1 MKVPFRNLQVAS
13 ESCPVAGTDENFL
26 SPLKI
31 LDAGRIR
38 EIQQKYDRLPHT
50 SVSRW
55 IVYSR
60 WMGKIAS
67 ENLKNAL
74 INQFDP
80 EDARKASQSTA
91 LERFAYEL
99 QASSF
104 VFGLPGTG

>member
-1 MKVPFRNLQVAS
+1 
-13 ESCPVAGTDENFL
+13 
-26 SPLKI
+26 
-31 LDAGRIR
+31 
-38 EIQQKYDRLPHT
+38 
-50 SVSRW
+50 
-55 IVYSR
+55 
-60 WMGKIAS
+60 MGKIAS

>member
-1 MKVPFRNLQVAS
+1 
-13 ESCPVAGTDENFL
+13 
-26 SPLKI
+26 
-31 LDAGRIR
+31 
-38 EIQQKYDRLPHT
+38 
-50 SVSRW
+50 
-55 IVYSR
+55 
-60 WMGKIAS
+60 MGKIAS

-104 VFGLPGTG
+104 VFGPPGTGWVSRGHAAGMRQGYSPAPPDSCHSFRSASAARNAVSSETSMKTGH